1 MFLTSVEQLG
11 PKTSLM
17 YYTLPKI
24 IASIAMLVCFTYTKV
39 GAQESVTKIHTEL
52 SFELSNRFFD
62 AHYFDVCTAALINF
76 DNLDDYRFV
85 HSDRTINIQK
95 LNIKV
100 TLYSAKSLN
109 VSSGRYIQDSC
120 IDHGDVYSDVE
131 FRLILQD
138 GVYSIAPIFINEKE
152 IVCP

>member
-1 MFLTSVEQLG
+1 LFLTSVEQLG

-76 DNLDDYRFV
+76 DN
-85 HSDRTINIQK
+85 IQK
-95 LNIKV
+95 LNIEV